1 MALIGW
7 VAGTWKMSETSILPP
22 FFPSNLPSIRPT
34 WTSGQGLIRI
44 TMHYTVAYDI
54 TDDKRRNKV
63 AKILKDFGTRIQYSV
78 FECDT
83 DRRALL
89 RLQNRLQKVINLAE
103 DTIIFYHLCAACE
116 KQIDRIGIKKGLD
129 EQSYIV

>member
-1 MALIGW
+1 MY
-7 VAGTWKMSETSILPP
+7 
-22 FFPSNLPSIRPT
+22 
-34 WTSGQGLIRI
+34 
-44 TMHYTVAYDI
+44 YTVAYDI

-89 RLQNRLQKVINLAE
+89 RLQSQLEKVVNFSE
-103 DTIIFYHLCAACE
+103 DTITFYHLCGACE
-116 KQIDRIGIKKGLD
+116 KQIDRIGLKKGLD
-129 EQSYIV
+129 KQSYIV

>member
-1 MALIGW
+1 MY
-7 VAGTWKMSETSILPP
+7 
-22 FFPSNLPSIRPT
+22 
-34 WTSGQGLIRI
+34 
-44 TMHYTVAYDI
+44 YTVAYDI

-89 RLQNRLQKVINLAE
+89 RLQSQLEKVVNFSE
-103 DTIIFYHLCAACE
+103 DTITFYHLCGACE
-116 KQIDRIGIKKGLD
+116 KQIDRIGLKKGLD
-129 EQSYIV
+129 NQSYIV